1 MGIKYVVP
9 PDVRDEEKIVGGIFT
24 KSQFMFLVIG
34 FIGGMALTILL
45 YSMTKNFIIAAFG
58 LATGLIV
65 TFPFAVIKIRSA
77 GDMELFKY
85 LVKKWKY
92 KKRQKE
98 YKNISD
104 NYKGGII
111 A

>member
-1 MGIKYVVP
+1 MGAKYIVP
-9 PDVRDEEKIVGGIFT
+9 PDVRDDEKIVGGIFT

-34 FIGGMALTILL
+34 FVGGMGLTIFL
-45 YSMTKNFIIAAFG
+45 YSLSKNFVVAAFG
-58 LATGLIV
+58 LIFGLV
-65 TFPFAVIKIRSA
+65 VSFPFAVIKIRSA

-92 KKRQKE
+92 NKRQKE

-104 NYKGGII
+104 NYKGGNL
-111 A
+111 

>member
-1 MGIKYVVP
+1 MGAKYVVP
-9 PDVRDEEKIVGGIFT
+9 PDVRDDEKIVGGIFT
-24 KSQFMFLVIG
+24 KSQFIFLILG
-34 FIGGMALTILL
+34 FVGGMALTILL
-45 YSMTKNFIIAAFG
+45 YSMTKNFVIAAFG
-58 LATGLIV
+58 LIIGLTIAV
-65 TFPFAVIKIRSA
+65 PFAVIKIRSA

-104 NYKGGII
+104 NYKGGNI

>member
-1 MGIKYVVP
+1 MGAKYIVP
-9 PDVRDEEKIVGGIFT
+9 PDVRDDEKIVGGIFT

-34 FIGGMALTILL
+34 FVAGMGLTIFL
-45 YSMTKNFIIAAFG
+45 YSISKNFVVAAFG
-58 LATGLIV
+58 LITGLVV
-65 TFPFAVIKIRSA
+65 TAPFAVIKVRSA

-92 KKRQKE
+92 SKRQKE

-104 NYKGGII
+104 NFKGGNL
-111 A
+111 